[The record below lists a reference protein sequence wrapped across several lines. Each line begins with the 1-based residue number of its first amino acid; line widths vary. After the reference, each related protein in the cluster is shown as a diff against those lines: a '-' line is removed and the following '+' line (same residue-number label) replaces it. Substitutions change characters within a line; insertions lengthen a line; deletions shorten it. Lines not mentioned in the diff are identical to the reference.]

1 MFKDKIAKIYSSD
14 ALGGFVKYS
23 FKYKKWLF
31 GTLLLSVISSA
42 MGAVPAWL
50 SKYLVDDVLISKNGK
65 MMVIVGGG
73 IFLTTMIKALSAYY
87 AETTSV
93 YLSEKIR
100 REVKIDI
107 FKHLEHLPMSFFTQN
122 KLGDIMARLSGDS
135 SSLGRIG
142 FLLFDMIREI
152 IAVSAFLIRM
162 FQLDITLSFIALIVA
177 PAIFGMVKKYTRKMK
192 RSGKERQDTIG
203 EATAFMQESLAGI
216 QVIKG
221 FNKIDKIIENYEDVT
236 DVEMKKIYQAAKIK
250 AKISPI
256 NEILTALMLVLIAA
270 YGGYAIIYLKDFTP
284 GDLIS
289 FLTAAGLM
297 QQPLKRFI
305 RRNSELYEIIPS
317 GDRVMEIFKIKPE
330 VDCFIEEPKKF
341 SGEVDSIEFKNVGF
355 TYPNSEIKVLKDVSF
370 SVKKGEVVAFVG
382 SSGSGKTTIV
392 NLLPRFYD
400 IEEGNIEINGIDVR
414 EYSLKQ
420 YRQYIGMVPQD
431 TFLFSGTIADNI
443 GFGKEGVSFE
453 EIVEASKMANA
464 YNFIKD
470 LEKGFDTEVGERGVL
485 LSGGQ
490 KQRIAIARALIQNPA
505 IMILDEA
512 TSALDTESEKLVQ
525 EALDKLMVGRTTF
538 VIAHRLSTIISADKI
553 VVMEKGEV
561 KEIGK
566 HEELLAKNGL
576 YAKLY
581 NIQYNKSEN

>member
-1 MFKDKIAKIYSSD
+1 MFRDKIAKIYNSD
-14 ALGGFVKYS
+14 ALGGFIKYS
-23 FKYKKWLF
+23 FKYKKWLL

-65 MMVIVGGG
+65 MMLLVGAG
-73 IFLTTMIKALSAYY
+73 IFLTTVIKSISAYF

-107 FKHLEHLPMSFFTQN
+107 FKHLEHLPMSYFTQN

-142 FLLFDMIREI
+142 FLLFDMLREI
-152 IAVSAFLIRM
+152 ITVCAFLVRM
-162 FQLDITLSFIALIVA
+162 FQLDLVLSFIALIVA
-177 PAIFGMVKKYTRKMK
+177 PAIFAMVKKYTRKLK
-192 RSGKERQDTIG
+192 RMGKERQDTIG
-203 EATAFMQESLAGI
+203 GATAFMQESLAGI
-216 QVIKG
+216 QVVKG
-221 FNKIDKIIENYEDVT
+221 FNKIDEMVDKYKDVT
-236 DVEMKKIYQAAKIK
+236 EEEMEKIYRAAKVK
-250 AKISPI
+250 SKISPI
-256 NEILTALMLVLIAA
+256 NEVLTALMLVMIAT
-270 YGGYAIIYLKDFTP
+270 YGGYAIIYLKSFTP

-317 GDRVMEIFKIKPE
+317 GDRVMEIFKVKTE
-330 VDCFIEEPKKF
+330 VDCFAEEPKVF
-341 SGEVDSIEFKNVGF
+341 NGEVEKIEFKNVNF
-355 TYPNSEIKVLKDVSF
+355 TYPNTESKVLKNVSF
-370 SVKKGEVVAFVG
+370 DVKKGEVVAFVG

-400 IEEGNIEINGIDVR
+400 IDSGSIKINGIDIR
-414 EYSLKQ
+414 EFSLKQ

-431 TFLFSGTIADNI
+431 TFLFSGTIAENI
-443 GFGKEGVSFE
+443 AFGKPDVSRE
-453 EIVEASKMANA
+453 EIIEAAKMANA
-464 YNFIKD
+464 YKFIEE
-470 LEKGFDTEVGERGVL
+470 LEKGFETEVGERGVL

-512 TSALDTESEKLVQ
+512 TSALDTESERLVQ
-525 EALDKLMVGRTTF
+525 EALDKLMLGRTTF

-553 VVMEKGEV
+553 VVMNKGEI

-566 HEELLAKNGL
+566 HQELLERNGV

-581 NIQYNKSEN
+581 NIQYSKIEE

>member
-73 IFLTTMIKALSAYY
+73 IFLTTIIKALSAYY

-142 FLLFDMIREI
+142 FLLFDMVREI

-162 FQLDITLSFIALIVA
+162 FQLDIMLSFIALIVA
-177 PAIFGMVKKYTRKMK
+177 PAIFAMVKKYTRKMK

-341 SGEVDSIEFKNVGF
+341 SGEVNSIEFKNVGF
-355 TYPNSEIKVLKDVSF
+355 TYPNSETKVLKDVSF

>member
-65 MMVIVGGG
+65 MMAVVGGG
-73 IFLTTMIKALSAYY
+73 IFLTTIIKALSAYY

-142 FLLFDMIREI
+142 FLLFDMVREI

-162 FQLDITLSFIALIVA
+162 FQLDIMLSFIALIVA

-317 GDRVMEIFKIKPE
+317 GDRVMEIFKVKPE

-355 TYPNSEIKVLKDVSF
+355 TYPNSETKVLKDVSF

>member
-142 FLLFDMIREI
+142 FLLFDMVREI

-236 DVEMKKIYQAAKIK
+236 ETEMQKIYRAAKIK

-256 NEILTALMLVLIAA
+256 NEILTALMLVMIAA

-355 TYPNSEIKVLKDVSF
+355 TYPNSETKVLKDVSF

>member
-14 ALGGFVKYS
+14 ALGGFIKYS

-31 GTLLLSVISSA
+31 GTLLLSVLSSA

-65 MMVIVGGG
+65 MMAVVGGG
-73 IFLTTMIKALSAYY
+73 IFLTTIIKALSAYY

-142 FLLFDMIREI
+142 FLLFDMVREI

-162 FQLDITLSFIALIVA
+162 FQLDIMLSFIALIVA

-236 DVEMKKIYQAAKIK
+236 ETEMQKIYRAAKIK

-256 NEILTALMLVLIAA
+256 NEILTALMLVMIAA

-355 TYPNSEIKVLKDVSF
+355 TYPNSETKVLKDVSF

>member
-65 MMVIVGGG
+65 MMVVVGGG

-355 TYPNSEIKVLKDVSF
+355 TYPNSETKVLKDVSF

>member
-65 MMVIVGGG
+65 MMVVVGGG

-142 FLLFDMIREI
+142 FLLFDMVREI

-162 FQLDITLSFIALIVA
+162 FQLDIMLSFIALIVA

-236 DVEMKKIYQAAKIK
+236 ETEMKKIYQAAKIK

-355 TYPNSEIKVLKDVSF
+355 TYPNSETKVLKDVSF

-443 GFGKEGVSFE
+443 GFGKEGVSFK

>member
-152 IAVSAFLIRM
+152 IAVLAFLIRM
-162 FQLDITLSFIALIVA
+162 FQLDLTLSFIALIVA
-177 PAIFGMVKKYTRKMK
+177 PAIFGIVKKYTRKMK

-236 DVEMKKIYQAAKIK
+236 DIEMKKIYQAAKIK

-270 YGGYAIIYLKDFTP
+270 YGGYAIIYLKGFTP

-317 GDRVMEIFKIKPE
+317 GDRVMEIFKVKPE

-355 TYPNSEIKVLKDVSF
+355 TYPNSETKVLKNVSF

-400 IEEGNIEINGIDVR
+400 IEEGKIEINGTDVR

>member
-65 MMVIVGGG
+65 MMVVVGGG

-142 FLLFDMIREI
+142 FLLFDMVREI

-162 FQLDITLSFIALIVA
+162 FQLDIMLSFIALIVA

-236 DVEMKKIYQAAKIK
+236 ETEMKKIYQAAKIK

-355 TYPNSEIKVLKDVSF
+355 TYPNSETKVLKDVSF